1 MARTVRGIMGPILV
15 PRTSMWLVATER
27 ADTRR
32 RKMIPWS
39 VPTEMMSLSP
49 SKVRASDRSDPVAQR
64 DGEDTL
70 VGDVDLIESAVA
82 RADEHNLALP
92 RMGPRDRNGYLS
104 LDTYA

>member
-49 SKVRASDRSDPVAQR
+49 SKVRAPTAPIPSPNVTERILWSV
-64 DGEDTL
+64 TS
-70 VGDVDLIESAVA
+70 I
-82 RADEHNLALP
+82 
-92 RMGPRDRNGYLS
+92 
-104 LDTYA
+104 